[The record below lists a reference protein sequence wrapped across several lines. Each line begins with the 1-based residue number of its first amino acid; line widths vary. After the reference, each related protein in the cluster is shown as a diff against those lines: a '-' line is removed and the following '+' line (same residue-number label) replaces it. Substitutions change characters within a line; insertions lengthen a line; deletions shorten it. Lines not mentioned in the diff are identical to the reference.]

1 MHLGLKVSKN
11 IFVVVVGMCEEP
23 VQSPY
28 NIKQM
33 FSRTCWNRYSRVEVT
48 AILLDRSAVI
58 NRVNHVVNCRAFFC
72 LFVGRTHKQPSL
84 IRRHLWT

>member
-1 MHLGLKVSKN
+1 MHLRLKVSKN

-33 FSRTCWNRYSRVEVT
+33 FSRTCWDRYSRVEVT
-48 AILLDRSAVI
+48 AIL
-58 NRVNHVVNCRAFFC
+58 
-72 LFVGRTHKQPSL
+72 
-84 IRRHLWT
+84 